1 MPLDQLERAK
11 ASTPN
16 KPSTSHRG
24 SMPRDHLE
32 RATKGFVAESDDVH
46 EDDRFVVDPRD
57 RFQVYPQESTEPPG
71 RSSKLYY
78 LRRKLERSKA
88 RSFPP
93 RPIRQIQVGR
103 TTYVLK
109 SPVIGVFQR
118 GAKGIAFRVDEL
130 LPHFVGE
137 GATAEGAY
145 REWCEHVHVFIQ
157 RMCTVSPSLRNE
169 DESVQVEHDM

>member
-57 RFQVYPQESTEPPG
+57 RFQVYPQESTEP
-71 RSSKLYY
+71 
-78 LRRKLERSKA
+78 ED
-88 RSFPP
+88 
-93 RPIRQIQVGR
+93 RPSCI
-103 TTYVLK
+103 TYAGNWRDQRLAPAQGHRIK
-109 SPVIGVFQR
+109 MGVFHKIGKSR
-118 GAKGIAFRVDEL
+118 HSD
-130 LPHFVGE
+130 
-137 GATAEGAY
+137 
-145 REWCEHVHVFIQ
+145 
-157 RMCTVSPSLRNE
+157 
-169 DESVQVEHDM
+169 

>member
-88 RSFPP
+88 RSCPP

-118 GAKGIAFRVDEL
+118 AQRESPSALTNYCHTSSGREPPRKVLTEKGVSMCMSL
-130 LPHFVGE
+130 
-137 GATAEGAY
+137 Y
-145 REWCEHVHVFIQ
+145 RECAQFRRLSEMKM
-157 RMCTVSPSLRNE
+157 RACK
-169 DESVQVEHDM
+169 